1 MALRIEDDIK
11 DLLEKLS
18 QSMTLLETSIVQTVV
33 QSKTENEVALRELTQ
48 YLSMTA
54 NHLKQL
60 NMLIMQV
67 SASTALFSSSSTKLD
82 NIESKLVSMPQDMY
96 ELSNKVIENNK
107 ELQDRNHKNTLTV
120 FEGVK
125 RIITR
130 DAQQDKRIEKIE
142 AELSKILYTLKKI
155 SEDLVRSRETT
166 TEFVNKMIEGN
177 LDIAKSQTDLKK
189 TEIEKINNTELEK
202 IKGKMDFKTKVVL
215 SLIGSG
221 GLIYIIVQAI
231 INFINPS
238 IPK

>member
-1 MALRIEDDIK
+1 
-11 DLLEKLS
+11 
-18 QSMTLLETSIVQTVV
+18 
-33 QSKTENEVALRELTQ
+33 
-48 YLSMTA
+48 
-54 NHLKQL
+54 
-60 NMLIMQV
+60 MQV

-221 GLIYIIVQAI
+221 GLIYIIDQAI